1 MRYKPERV
9 ELEMQIAKYRQVL
22 QRGWDATT
30 MKLIEE
36 AVVDL
41 EQKLRKIDE

>member
-1 MRYKPERV
+1 MRYKSERA
-9 ELEMQIAKYRQVL
+9 ELKMQIAKYRQVL

-30 MKLIEE
+30 TKLMED
-36 AVVDL
+36 AVVEL